1 MIRPRGAS
9 VSVVQDAMAA
19 TRELSD
25 EALMLLV
32 ARGEQQAVATLYDRH
47 AGLALALAY
56 RVVGDRGVAEE
67 IVQESFVALWRNVGS
82 YRPDL
87 GSVKT
92 WLLTIARN
100 RAISRV
106 RRPKGVQ
113 PDEPIDDLQLADRA
127 PDPLEQAEAT
137 VRREAVQRALVD
149 LPSDQRTVL
158 ELGFFSGLTHQEIA
172 TRLGLPLGTV
182 KGRMRLAMDKLRISL
197 ADYRL
202 EAPA

>member
-1 MIRPRGAS
+1 
-9 VSVVQDAMAA
+9 MAA